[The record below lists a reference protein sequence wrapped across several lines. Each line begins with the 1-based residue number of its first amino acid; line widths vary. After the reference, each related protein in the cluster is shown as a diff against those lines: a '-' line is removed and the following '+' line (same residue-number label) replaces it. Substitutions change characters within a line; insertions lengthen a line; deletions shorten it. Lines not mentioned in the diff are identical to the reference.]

1 MITIEAATNV
11 SGKDVVGK
19 DVSGK
24 DVGEC
29 GRERCKRGKCGRG
42 KCEIIAVKRMSGFGI
57 ILTYARTYRLFR

>member
-1 MITIEAATNV
+1 MGE
-11 SGKDVVGK
+11 K

-24 DVGEC
+24 DVSGEDV
-29 GRERCKRGKCGRG
+29 GGENVARG